1 LQQLSDVEFAMY
13 MKIKEK
19 KTSSPKKRPDELQKM
34 FFKRAMKYAQDVFM
48 KKRKNK
54 RINMFYR
61 HHFAEIAEK
70 LGCSLLSFYHP
81 NKYPCFYVGKLN
93 QVQKLVKRRL
103 IARTLG

>member
-1 LQQLSDVEFAMY
+1 

-19 KTSSPKKRPDELQKM
+19 KAKSSKKRPDELQKM

-61 HHFAEIAEK
+61 HHFAGVA
-70 LGCSLLSFYHP
+70 
-81 NKYPCFYVGKLN
+81 
-93 QVQKLVKRRL
+93 
-103 IARTLG
+103 